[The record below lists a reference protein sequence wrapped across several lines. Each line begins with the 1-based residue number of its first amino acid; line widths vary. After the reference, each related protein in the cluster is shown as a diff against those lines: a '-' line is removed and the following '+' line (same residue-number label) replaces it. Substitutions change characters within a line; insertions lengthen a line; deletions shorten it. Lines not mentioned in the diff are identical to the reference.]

1 MAAQPLPTFVI
12 LGAQKSATRWLRWN
26 LGLHPDVFTAS
37 TEIGFFSGAGK
48 FAKGAEWYA
57 TQFEGWTGERIVGEA
72 TPAYMMY
79 RHDPKVVAAR
89 IRSFDQEMR
98 LLARAAE
105 PGGTGA
111 LGLRAPPVAGPDR
124 ARARASSTTSAARR
138 PRTTGSTSSPA
149 AGTTRSL
156 LPFRAGVR

>member
-1 MAAQPLPTFVI
+1 M
-12 LGAQKSATRWLRWN
+12 
-26 LGLHPDVFTAS
+26 FTAS

-79 RHDPKVVAAR
+79 RHDPKVVATR
-89 IRSFDQEMR
+89 IRSFDREMR
-98 LLARAAE
+98 LLAVLRNPVERAHSAFVHHR
-105 PGGTGA
+105 
-111 LGLRAPPVAGPDR
+111 LREGSRPE
-124 ARARASSTTSAARR
+124 RASSNTSAARR

-149 AGTTRSL
+149 GGTTHRCSRSG
-156 LPFRAGVR
+156 RGSVISSSCSCRTT